1 MSKDT
6 TSTDVKRS
14 VDVSKSDNVNK
25 INWYKN
31 TSKNTSVN
39 INRDIS
45 DGTSKDFSAGADE
58 KDQ

>member
-1 MSKDT
+1 MSKGT
-6 TSTDVKRS
+6 TSTAVKRS

-25 INWYKN
+25 VNGYKN

-45 DGTSKDFSAGADE
+45 DGTSKDFSVGTYE